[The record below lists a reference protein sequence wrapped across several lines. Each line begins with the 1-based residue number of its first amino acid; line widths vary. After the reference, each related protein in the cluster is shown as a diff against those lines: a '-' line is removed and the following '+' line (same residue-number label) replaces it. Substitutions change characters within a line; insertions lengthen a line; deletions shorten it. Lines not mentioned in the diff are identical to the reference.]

1 MGFLIKKNFELPYK
15 VYSALITQTG
25 ATDPTAIVL
34 ENTLGTITF
43 DYLTNGYYNI
53 LSSNLFVLD
62 KTFIIINLAR
72 FDSSISQPTVC
83 MASYFDLSTIN
94 LYSYYY
100 DFALTRFFPSDDLII
115 NGSIEIRVYN

>member
-15 VYSALITQTG
+15 VYSALLTQTG

-43 DYLTNGYYNI
+43 DYFTAGYYNI

-62 KTFIIINLAR
+62 KTFIFINLAR
-72 FDSSISQPTVC
+72 FDSPTSQPTIC

-100 DFALTRFFPSDDLII
+100 DFALTRFFPADDLII
-115 NGSIEIRVYN
+115 NGSLEIRVYN